1 MTKKQKAQ
9 LLSALLLSSN
19 LLCPSIT
26 QADVLYDGGTYNE
39 DITLTESVGVGYHG
53 NNIPVNING
62 NLKITAPTA
71 LVVYGTSAVNQGI
84 LKINMNK
91 NKTVQI
97 EGNIVGDGSGFL
109 GEVYVN
115 FANSDSYLAGLV
127 NESGPGFSVANIA
140 FSNGATWYVPADAG
154 IWYNTT
160 VSGANINL
168 WQTKPNTIRGTA
180 AGDRTTT
187 LGKTDGM
194 VEGKLN
200 GANFVLSSDIE
211 NNAADKVILKGVTG
225 SNTYTVQ
232 IAYDP
237 ALEKGNATYLP
248 ATAPVVLKTEDSSG
262 SYTALPKTYKTTRT
276 AAMGLT
282 TEDIQL
288 TPQLTTAAGE
298 TKLTGLL
305 VEKATTGEGPAA
317 VMAGAAASAQMSALS
332 AWRAENNDLQ
342 RRMGDLRWDE
352 GEAGAWVR
360 AYGGESEIK
369 GSSAA
374 TASYHGLQA
383 GYDRA
388 HKLATGKL
396 FTGLAISKMKS
407 DVSGSGGSSD
417 LASNLVGIYGSYVG
431 ERGHFVDA
439 IVKYGRIANSSIHH
453 QDGVSYAG
461 DYATRGLNMS
471 LEYGYRQQLA
481 KDFYLE
487 PQVELN
493 YNRVNSSSYTMTA
506 DGTAGA
512 QVQNQGLDSLIGR
525 LGINAGHKTEKGNIY
540 LKLSCLHE
548 FKGDTHMTANYN
560 GTTVQKQTSGSDTWL
575 EYGLGFDQRLAKNQN
590 LYGEITRAAFADKIS
605 DKWKANLG
613 WRMSF

>member
-9 LLSALLLSSN
+9 LLSALLLSTN

-26 QADVLYDGGTYNE
+26 QAALYDGGTYNE
-39 DITLTESVGVGYHG
+39 DITLTEEMGVGAYA

-62 NLKITAPTA
+62 NLKITAPIA
-71 LVVYGTSAVNQGI
+71 LFVSGTSAAVRGI

-91 NKTVQI
+91 NKTVQL
-97 EGNIVGDGSGFL
+97 EGDIFGSGAGTL

-127 NESGPGFSVANIA
+127 NDGFSVANIA
-140 FSNGATWYVPADAG
+140 FSNGATWYVSEDAG
-154 IWYNTT
+154 IWNTT

-168 WQTKPNTIRGTA
+168 WQTKPNTIRGTD

-262 SYTALPKTYKTTRT
+262 SYTALPKTYKTTRP

-417 LASNLVGIYGSYVG
+417 LDSNLVGIYGSYVG

-525 LGINAGHKTEKGNIY
+525 LGINAGHKTEKGNVY

-548 FKGDTHMTANYN
+548 FKGDTNMTANYN